1 MSQLLLLLR
10 LALVAVGEMVPRA
23 QLGQKVEQGHAV
35 QQRQY
40 PQ

>member
-1 MSQLLLLLR
+1 MSQLLLLR

-23 QLGQKVEQGHAV
+23 QLGQKMEQGHSL

-40 PQ
+40 SQ